1 MDDFYFYSTIVAM
14 VILIGILTMIGITI
28 SKGNASKTYPPV
40 QNECPDYWEQG
51 TTTNTEPTI
60 KGKTDSTGAPIPDA
74 NVSNYCKYGTKN
86 IGDSDFSTSLPSD
99 YATFTA
105 TKSTNDEWNTIY
117 GNIGGNVFTNDG
129 TKAHY
134 YIQFQ
139 NNDASW
145 NKLYP
150 GLSVRCAKRKWAND
164 RGILW
169 DGVTNFN
176 GCEPKVN

>member
-1 MDDFYFYSTIVAM
+1 MEDFYFYSIVVAM

-28 SKGNASKTYPPV
+28 SKGNLSKTYPPV

-51 TTTNTEPTI
+51 TTSTTEPTI
-60 KGKTDSTGAPIPDA
+60 KGKTDSAGVVIPDA
-74 NVSNYCKYGTKN
+74 NVSNYCKYGKKN
-86 IGDSDFSTSLPSD
+86 IGDTNFSTKLPNT
-99 YATFTA
+99 YATF
-105 TKSTNDEWNTIY
+105 SNNNEEWTNII
-117 GNIGGNVFTNDG
+117 GNIGGNVFSTSADG
-129 TKAHY
+129 KAHY

-169 DGVTNFN
+169 DGVSNYN
-176 GCEPKVN
+176 GCEPKTT

>member
-1 MDDFYFYSTIVAM
+1 MEDFYFYSIVVAM

-28 SKGNASKTYPPV
+28 SKGNLSKTYPPV

-51 TTTNTEPTI
+51 TTSSLINGNT
-60 KGKTDSTGAPIPDA
+60 KTGAT
-74 NVSNYCKYGTKN
+74 VSDYCKYGKKN
-86 IGDSDFSTSLPSD
+86 IGDSIFSTKLPDLYSS
-99 YATFTA
+99 FV
-105 TKSTNDEWNTIY
+105 SSNEEWTNIR
-117 GNIGGNVFTNDG
+117 GNIGGNVFATSDG
-129 TKAHY
+129 NAHY

-169 DGVTNFN
+169 DCVSNYN
-176 GCEPKVN
+176 GCEPKTT